1 MVRQEL
7 EKQIKKQFRDMND
20 GIDKKIA
27 KIMKQ
32 IGVDDAPAEES
43 VVDAENK
50 IDGDID
56 ELRK

>member
-1 MVRQEL
+1 
-7 EKQIKKQFRDMND
+7 MND

-56 ELRK
+56 KLRKQIELMEQEN